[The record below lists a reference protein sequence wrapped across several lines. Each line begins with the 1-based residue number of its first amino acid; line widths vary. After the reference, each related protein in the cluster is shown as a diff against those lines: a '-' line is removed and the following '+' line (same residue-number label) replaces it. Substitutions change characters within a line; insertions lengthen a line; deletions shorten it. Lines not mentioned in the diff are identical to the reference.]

1 MKRFFIFGLI
11 FITIVTL
18 FVYIQDNSFTNFN
31 IFGVNIS
38 LPNAIWTAL
47 FLGLFFIFT
56 LIYILYLNLKNSIS
70 QKNIKKDIEIII
82 YNIKNKILYKN
93 EIKETKVLKNIN
105 EFIKNIEGLNII
117 PKKIEQFEFLEDIE
131 KLKKGEVIET
141 NKYKLKE
148 DNPWFILN
156 VKNKLKKEPEFAKE
170 VLKKFKNEEL
180 KKEAFEIYAK
190 KALIKDIL
198 KYDYPITLNILLSHI
213 KDNDLGLLIQKATLT
228 PKEQIE
234 FAKNIYQTRSP
245 DIELELVDSLPFA
258 KAYLAL
264 KYEHLDLAREVIE
277 KHNIKYF
284 EFFLNLRNNGIKAD
298 IDEYINAKI

>member
-82 YNIKNKILYKN
+82 NNIKNKILYKN

-117 PKKIEQFEFLEDIE
+117 PKKIERFEFLEDIE
-131 KLKKGEVIET
+131 KLKNGEVIET
-141 NKYKLKE
+141 NKYKLKVN
-148 DNPWFILN
+148 NPWFILN

-190 KALIKDIL
+190 KASIKDIL

-245 DIELELVDSLPFA
+245 DIELELASSLPFA